1 MLDQGRRDSTEVFNL
16 ADCKATVFV
25 ASLCSEAW
33 PALCQTFA
41 VVGKCPLGVGRR
53 RRTIAEEGRFSVPAQ
68 TSKLSASEFIRNHR
82 CIRQHLEHYICRC
95 CGGKML
101 QPNASQS
108 WRHCRFLSLRRA
120 ATPVATLA
128 ATPAT
133 TKRLVNTFL
142 RKVLNHSEKVGDI
155 QTLFKQS
162 NFHGNVH
169 NQPNHTAAPFA
180 LDSSDLPEPGA
191 SRAQSR
197 RIPNDS
203 FLDLSSSL
211 CSIASESRCSVEV
224 RGWQKTIMIC
234 RSGGRNSVQLT
245 IRFGGDQRSIR
256 IGVPENKNHN
266 QANWT

>member
-1 MLDQGRRDSTEVFNL
+1 
-16 ADCKATVFV
+16 
-25 ASLCSEAW
+25 
-33 PALCQTFA
+33 
-41 VVGKCPLGVGRR
+41 
-53 RRTIAEEGRFSVPAQ
+53 
-68 TSKLSASEFIRNHR
+68 
-82 CIRQHLEHYICRC
+82 
-95 CGGKML
+95 ML
-101 QPNASQS
+101 QLNASQS

-169 NQPNHTAAPFA
+169 NQPNLTAAPFA

-234 RSGGRNSVQLT
+234 RSGGRNSVQLM